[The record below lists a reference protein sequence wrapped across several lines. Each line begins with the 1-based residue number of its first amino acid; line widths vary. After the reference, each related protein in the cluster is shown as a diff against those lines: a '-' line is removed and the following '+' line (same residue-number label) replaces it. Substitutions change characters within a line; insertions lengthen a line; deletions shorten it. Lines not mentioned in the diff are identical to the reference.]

1 MPDPRSATPSTSE
14 DTALNP
20 SRQIM
25 QRPLIVGLCAI
36 GLLLSAGA
44 AAQAIIIPPTEEYK
58 KKEEPKKEPPAK
70 DEGDTEK
77 APSDE
82 ESKKEDPSK
91 DAKEEDKPASEEK
104 TEDADKSR
112 GTSQESRQRKD
123 AESKSEPTDA
133 PPADAKERLKPEVE
147 VYLPS
152 VVRLIDAS
160 ACSRSAALYRAFAG
174 MFKPPEKETDESF
187 DYAALLTLLDQI
199 REWPDTSI
207 SLSIY
212 AQDAEGRPCWAVRLA
227 WPLEELRRRLA
238 TLIAN
243 EATRKVV
250 GELSLAPH
258 KEHKE
263 VYELSLPDVVLAVIT
278 GDARGC
284 EIRSTFDLKSQPT
297 AFEAP
302 PPPSD
307 GSNNSGEKSSP
318 ESKDDSDDRPLIQ
331 CLVSGSMIGG
341 IPGLRDV
348 RFEARV
354 NARGLWDER
363 WKLGWNPFVGLG
375 AKALFGKVRRPF
387 EFPRESLIAAA
398 FNVESGRGMADAI
411 SGLRPGTLM
420 EQVGD
425 DLGFALLPGTGFL
438 PAPDIFYIWN
448 MRSIDKCVTAIRDLM
463 EQDARKRRED
473 DLPPAWIEEK
483 VADRP
488 IFWFNPAAE
497 RGSGISPINFRT
509 VIFFETSNAEKGY
522 EGRLIVAQT
531 STAAVDTVR
540 HWNQLRSAAN
550 VKENKPLKV
559 PKTRNVHW
567 QAIVHWRDL
576 YALAQPWLS
585 LMAGFTEGAELPP
598 SVEELADALPDSV
611 LDLRVEFAGLN
622 ARHVGPAPLGA
633 AFVPAVASMALGKA
647 ADPTSEAA
655 REQTAC
661 RNLRILHHHARLFHK
676 DYGRWPATLSE
687 LDGYV
692 DFQSHRY
699 LLYLRPPNEGFLTG
713 LSRLV
718 RERQRAKEQAE
729 KKKSQD
735 EGESG
740 LDESLYVV
748 RWSTDGWRLEIRP
761 DEFKNWET
769 IAIDADGTIHRVA
782 KKSAPKDEKSD
793 AVEKAARE
801 EEGESGENKEGS
813 DRSA

>member
-1 MPDPRSATPSTSE
+1 MPR
-14 DTALNP
+14 L
-20 SRQIM
+20 
-25 QRPLIVGLCAI
+25 LIVGLCAI

-44 AAQAIIIPPTEEYK
+44 AAQALIIPPGDEYK
-58 KKEEPKKEPPAK
+58 KKDEPKKEPPQK
-70 DEGDTEK
+70 DKPE
-77 APSDE
+77 SDQPASDD
-82 ESKKEDPSK
+82 ESKNEDESKED
-91 DAKEEDKPASEEK
+91 KEEEKPAPN
-104 TEDADKSR
+104 ADKDDAEKPR
-112 GTSQESRQRKD
+112 GTSEETRKSKE
-123 AESKSEPTDA
+123 AEARTEPTQT
-133 PPADAKERLKPEVE
+133 PAAEAKEQLKPEVE

-152 VVRLIDAS
+152 VVRLLDAA

-174 MFKPPEKETDESF
+174 MFKPPEQETDESF
-187 DYAALLTLLDQI
+187 DYTALLTLLEQA

-212 AQDAEGRPCWAVRLA
+212 AQDAEGRPCWALRLA
-227 WPLEELRRRLA
+227 WPLEQLRQRLA

-250 GELSLAPH
+250 GELSLTPH
-258 KEHKE
+258 KERQD

-284 EIRSTFDLKSQPT
+284 EIRSSIDLKSKPT
-297 AFEAP
+297 VFETP
-302 PPPSD
+302 PPAED
-307 GSNNSGEKSSP
+307 SGARDDKSSS
-318 ESKDDSDDRPLIQ
+318 ESKAEADDRPLIQ

-354 NARGLWDER
+354 NAKGLWDER

-398 FNVESGRGMADAI
+398 FNVESGRSMADAI

-420 EQVGD
+420 EQVSD

-438 PAPDIFYIWN
+438 PAPDIYYIWN
-448 MRSIDKCVTAIRDLM
+448 VRSIDKCVTAIRNVM
-463 EQDARKRRED
+463 EQDAKKRRDD
-473 DLPPAWIEEK
+473 DLPPAWIEET

-488 IFWFNPAAE
+488 VFWFNPAAE
-497 RGSGISPINFRT
+497 RGSGFSPITFRT
-509 VIFFETSNAEKGY
+509 VIFFETSNAEKGF

-531 STAAVDTVR
+531 SNAAVDTVR
-540 HWNQLRSAAN
+540 HWNGLRSAAH

-559 PKTRNVHW
+559 PKTRTVHW

-585 LMAGFTEGAELPP
+585 LLAGFTEGAELPP
-598 SVEELADALPDSV
+598 SVEELSDALPDSV

-633 AFVPAVASMALGKA
+633 AFVPAVASMAFGKA
-647 ADPTSEAA
+647 ADPSSEAA

-699 LLYLRPPNEGFLTG
+699 LLYLRPQDEGFLTG

-718 RERQRAKEQAE
+718 RERQRAKEQTE
-729 KKKSQD
+729 KKKKADD
-735 EGESG
+735 EEESG

-748 RWSTDGWRLEIRP
+748 RWSTNGWRLEIRP
-761 DEFKNWET
+761 DEFKNWQT
-769 IAIDADGTIHRVA
+769 IAIDAEGTIHRIA
-782 KKSAPKDEKSD
+782 KPSEPKMEKSE
-793 AVEKAARE
+793 AVEKASRDGD
-801 EEGESGENKEGS
+801 GESKEKKEGS
-813 DRSA
+813 DGKA